1 MKCSC
6 SPNAKAFCML
16 VVELVLAFS
25 VGVGVPELDDLEAF
39 GSGFLAELLSELL
52 LLMRLKHC
60 NDTKT
65 ISYLHKG
72 VLWSS
77 GYSTLMPNIKGCWS
91 NLKLKSHISSYLF
104 EEVELPRAI

>member
-1 MKCSC
+1 
-6 SPNAKAFCML
+6 ML

-60 NDTKT
+60 NRYKN
-65 ISYLHKG
+65 H
-72 VLWSS
+72 
-77 GYSTLMPNIKGCWS
+77 
-91 NLKLKSHISSYLF
+91 
-104 EEVELPRAI
+104 